1 MQKGNVWVVDDDSSI
16 RWVLERAISREGM
29 SCKTFEHANDV
40 LNALNT
46 EIPDVLL
53 SDIRMPDI
61 DGLSLLKI
69 IKEQCPTLP
78 VIIMTA
84 HSDLDAAVNAYQ
96 QGAFDYLPKPFDID
110 ETLALIDRAITHYRE
125 QKQPTNDENSLQS
138 VSDMIGEAPAMQEV
152 YRIIGRLSRSS
163 ISVLING
170 ESGTGKELVAH
181 ALHRHSPRAT
191 APFIALNMAA
201 IPKDLIESELFG
213 HEKGAFTGASQ
224 VRQGRFEQANGGS
237 LFLDEIG
244 DMPLDIQTRLLR
256 VLAEGQ
262 FYRVGGYAP
271 VKVDVRIIAATH
283 QDLEK
288 RVQAGD
294 FREDLYHRLNVI
306 RIQLP
311 PLRDRTEDIPSL
323 ARYFLQKTAKELGVE
338 AKVLHQQSLQI
349 MMEYNWSGNVRQ
361 LENVCRW
368 LTVMTASQEIM
379 PQDLPQEIRQ
389 PDEKVKSVSR
399 LSSQHWSQHLS
410 LWADEALSEGKENI
424 LTDALPQFERTL
436 LLSALAYTQGHKQ
449 DAARL
454 LGWGRNTLT
463 RKLKELGIEE
473 Y

>member
-1 MQKGNVWVVDDDSSI
+1 M
-16 RWVLERAISREGM
+16 
-29 SCKTFEHANDV
+29 
-40 LNALNT
+40 
-46 EIPDVLL
+46 
-53 SDIRMPDI
+53 
-61 DGLSLLKI
+61 
-69 IKEQCPTLP
+69 
-78 VIIMTA
+78 
-84 HSDLDAAVNAYQ
+84 
-96 QGAFDYLPKPFDID
+96 
-110 ETLALIDRAITHYRE
+110 
-125 QKQPTNDENSLQS
+125 
-138 VSDMIGEAPAMQEV
+138 
-152 YRIIGRLSRSS
+152 
-163 ISVLING
+163 
-170 ESGTGKELVAH
+170 
-181 ALHRHSPRAT
+181 
-191 APFIALNMAA
+191 
-201 IPKDLIESELFG
+201 
-213 HEKGAFTGASQ
+213 
-224 VRQGRFEQANGGS
+224 
-237 LFLDEIG
+237 
-244 DMPLDIQTRLLR
+244 
-256 VLAEGQ
+256 
-262 FYRVGGYAP
+262 
-271 VKVDVRIIAATH
+271 
-283 QDLEK
+283 
-288 RVQAGD
+288 
-294 FREDLYHRLNVI
+294 
-306 RIQLP
+306 
-311 PLRDRTEDIPSL
+311 